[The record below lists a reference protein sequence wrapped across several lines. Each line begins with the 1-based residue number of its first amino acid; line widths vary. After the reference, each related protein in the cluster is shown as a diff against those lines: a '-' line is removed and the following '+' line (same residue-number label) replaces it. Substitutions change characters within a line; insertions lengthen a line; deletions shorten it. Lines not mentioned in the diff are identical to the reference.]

1 MDTVHI
7 HLLLNHVPIL
17 GVLFGSLVLLY
28 GVLRR
33 SEDGVRIGLATL
45 VLAALFAIP
54 VYLTGEGAEEAVE
67 GLPGV
72 SEALIGEHEE
82 AAEAGFIGTGVL
94 GVLAALALVAGWRGS
109 ARVGPLRWTVAAG
122 GLVAFGWLAYVGSQ
136 GGQIRHTEIRGDFGA
151 GGTSRAEGAPVSP
164 GRAGNEEAYRDGD

>member
-1 MDTVHI
+1 MDPVHV

-17 GVLFGSLVLLY
+17 GVLFGALVLLY

-33 SEDGVRIGLATL
+33 RDDGIRIGLATL
-45 VLAALFAIP
+45 VLSALVAIP

-72 SEALIGEHEE
+72 SEALIGEHQE

-94 GVLAALALVAGWRGS
+94 GALAALALVAGWRGS

-151 GGTSRAEGAPVSP
+151 GAAPQAEDASP
-164 GRAGNEEAYRDGD
+164 GRAGNEETPRDDG